1 MDRPNVLLICT
12 DNWPGKMIGALGHP
26 AIQSPTIDQMA
37 ANGIAFTNAY
47 TTTPMCIPARRELMT
62 GTFSKTHGDRVFH
75 ETMPMPDLTIAQTF
89 RDAGYQAY
97 GVGKLHI
104 NPPRNRIGFDDVL
117 VHEAG
122 RLGDRGD
129 QMVQDDY
136 EHFLTE
142 RGYPGE
148 ESSFGIQNTFAY
160 RDWHLPEYY
169 HFTNWTAREMSKS
182 IVRRDRD
189 RPSFWYMS
197 FDAPHP
203 PLLPPRTYMD
213 AYRDLEIDEPFMGDW
228 AHDNDALPFALKS
241 KAKEYRELALSA
253 VRTKQFRQAFYAMST
268 HVDHQIR
275 AVLGLLKEQGI
286 LDNTILMF
294 TSDHGDML
302 GDHGRYN
309 KGEFFEGS
317 AKIPMVLVPT
327 PEQVKSTGF
336 NKRDG
341 RLVAQADVMPTLL
354 DLCDIPIP
362 HQVEGLSMVGDER
375 RDYLYGEFMENHQAT
390 RMVHD
395 GRHKLIYYP
404 LGHRFQLFDLQE
416 DPNEL
421 HDAADDTGYSNVRER
436 LTGLLK
442 ERLYG
447 SDLDWLK
454 DGELVGLP
462 EPELTDDY
470 FYNPNLTNTRGYRLR

>member
-1 MDRPNVLLICT
+1 MDRPNVLLICA
-12 DNWPGKMIGALGHP
+12 DHWPGKMIGALGHP
-26 AIQSPTIDQMA
+26 AIQSPTIDNMVR
-37 ANGIAFTNAY
+37 NGIAFTNAY

-62 GTFSKTHGDRVFH
+62 GVFSPTHGVRAPSNA
-75 ETMPMPDLTIAQTF
+75 PMPDLPTMAQTF

-97 GVGKLHI
+97 GAGKLHVS
-104 NPPRNRIGFDDVL
+104 PPRNRIGFDDVQT
-117 VHEAG
+117 HEAA
-122 RLGDRGD
+122 RLGG
-129 QMVQDDY
+129 QGGEDDY

-148 ESSFGIQNTFAY
+148 ESSYGIQNSRAY

-169 HFTNWTAREMSKS
+169 HFTNWTAREMSKY

-203 PLLPPRTYMD
+203 PLLPMTAFMD
-213 AYRDLEIDEPFMGDW
+213 IYRGLDIDEPFMGEW
-228 AHDNDALPFALKS
+228 ARDFDDLPFAVKTMNP
-241 KAKEYRELALSA
+241 ENRELALSA
-253 VRTKQFRQAFYAMST
+253 DRTRQIRQAFYAMST

-275 AVLGLLKEQGI
+275 AVVGLLKEQGI

-302 GDHGRYN
+302 GNHGMYN
-309 KGEFFEGS
+309 KMTFYEGS
-317 AKIPMVLVPT
+317 TKIPMVLSPT
-327 PEQVKSTGF
+327 PEQVKRTGF
-336 NKRDG
+336 NKRDD
-341 RLVAQADVMPTLL
+341 RMVAQADIMPTLL

-362 HQVEGLSMVGDER
+362 ESVEGLSMVGEER
-375 RDYLYGEFMENHQAT
+375 RDYLYGEFEENHQAT

-404 LGHRFQLFDLQE
+404 VGHRVQLFDLQT
-416 DPNEL
+416 DPDEL
-421 HDAADDTGYSNVRER
+421 HDLVDDAGYAGVRDH
-436 LTGLLK
+436 LIGLLK

-454 DGELVGLP
+454 EGELVGLP

-470 FYNPNLTNTRGYRLR
+470 FYNPTMGNARGYRMR